1 MATTTADM
9 QTMQAADQET
19 QNAPMTQAAVTS
31 DSQPLHHQFPTAP
44 GLLENTVGRAF
55 PNMKEMLA
63 QPAVKKATPMIMI
76 GTLLIFFV
84 ALFSDA
90 RACLSSCLS
99 WND

>member
-9 QTMQAADQET
+9 QAMQAADQAT
-19 QNAPMTQAAVTS
+19 QNAPATQAATPA
-31 DSQPLHHQFPTAP
+31 SQSATTPAVSIAP

-76 GTLLIFFV
+76 GILLVF
-84 ALFSDA
+84 L
-90 RACLSSCLS
+90 
-99 WND
+99 